1 MGFASLYP
9 SYMLD
14 SPYRLDDKID
24 RGLKTM
30 HRKTLAAL
38 VAALLA
44 SGSLP
49 SVADWT
55 QARCEIY
62 PKGSDKLEKMVPC
75 TFSQRQG
82 AITIT
87 RDDGV
92 TYDLSPAGDT
102 PGNFRD
108 QDGHAVYR
116 QSGLGEAG
124 LIFRFPTESV
134 FVYWDNAASPPA
146 GADNATA
153 PFATRRDG
161 GTYDATTLLRCKAAG
176 DREYG
181 TCPAGILRMENRQ
194 ASIVIQ
200 SQLGQQFTLNFMTE
214 YVNATVGEVDAR
226 LDGDL
231 WTVARDN
238 GEVYE
243 VPLSAI
249 EGG

>member
-1 MGFASLYP
+1 MKQKASAVL
-9 SYMLD
+9 
-14 SPYRLDDKID
+14 I
-24 RGLKTM
+24 
-30 HRKTLAAL
+30 AAL
-38 VAALLA
+38 FIGWA
-44 SGSLP
+44 LP
-49 SVADWT
+49 STADST

-62 PKGSDKLEKMVPC
+62 PKGSDKMQSMVPC

-82 AITIT
+82 YITIT
-87 RDDGV
+87 REDGV
-92 TYDLSPAGDT
+92 THDLSPVGDT

-124 LIFRFPTESV
+124 LIFRFPKESV
-134 FVYWDNAASPPA
+134 FVYWDKAAIEGA
-146 GADNATA
+146 TADNATA
-153 PFATRRDG
+153 PFATKYAG
-161 GTYDATTLLRCKAAG
+161 GEYDATTLLRCKTAG
-176 DREYG
+176 DTDFG
-181 TCPAGILRMENRQ
+181 SCPAGILRMDGGQ

-200 SQLGQQFTLNFMTE
+200 SPRGAEFTVNFMTD
-214 YVNATVGEVDAR
+214 YVNATVGEVDAK

-231 WTVARDN
+231 WTVTRNN

>member
-1 MGFASLYP
+1 M
-9 SYMLD
+9 
-14 SPYRLDDKID
+14 
-24 RGLKTM
+24 TM
-30 HRKTLAAL
+30 KQKAPAAL
-38 VAALLA
+38 VAVLLSAWALPCA
-44 SGSLP
+44 
-49 SVADWT
+49 ADST

-62 PKGSDKLEKMVPC
+62 PKGSDKLQSMVPC

-82 AITIT
+82 YITIT
-87 RDDGV
+87 REDGV
-92 TYDLSPAGDT
+92 THDLSPVGDT

-108 QDGHAVYR
+108 QDGNAVYR

-124 LIFRFPTESV
+124 LIFRFPKESL
-134 FVYWDNAASPPA
+134 FVYWDNAASEPA
-146 GADNATA
+146 ADNATA
-153 PFATRRDG
+153 PFATKYAG
-161 GTYDATTLLRCKAAG
+161 GDYDATTLLRCKAAG

-181 TCPAGILRMENRQ
+181 NCPAGILRMEDGQ

-200 SQLGQQFTLNFMTE
+200 SQLGKQFTINFMTD

-226 LDGDL
+226 LNGDL
-231 WTVARDN
+231 WTVTRDN